1 MRGTSVSLLQWH
13 AHRRTPTSGLGTV
26 VPNARLVAAPDRY
39 FAAGATAR
47 SCLLEGA
54 GDGTALAASGR
65 TSAWASARQAHAEF
79 GAVRGCPP
87 MSRYELFLFLHVLA
101 AAAWFG
107 AALLS
112 MALLE
117 LAARAGELSWL
128 VRFGEFDDSL
138 AKFLFIPASLVT
150 LVAGL
155 VLVFDGPWSFR
166 DDGWVTGGLILL
178 VATFVLGI
186 ALIVPTGQKLT
197 EAAKSALAPPAE
209 LDAPA
214 VDPNDAGELT
224 ALVLRLRLLSWIDV
238 SLLAIVIFLMTVKP
252 F

>member
-1 MRGTSVSLLQWH
+1 
-13 AHRRTPTSGLGTV
+13 
-26 VPNARLVAAPDRY
+26 
-39 FAAGATAR
+39 
-47 SCLLEGA
+47 
-54 GDGTALAASGR
+54 
-65 TSAWASARQAHAEF
+65 
-79 GAVRGCPP
+79 
-87 MSRYELFLFLHVLA
+87 MSRYELFLFLHVIA

-117 LAARAGELSWL
+117 LASRAGERSWL

-138 AKFLFIPASLVT
+138 AKVLFIPAALVT

-155 VLVFDGPWSFR
+155 VLVFDGPWSFG

-178 VATFVLGI
+178 VAIFVLGVG
-186 ALIVPTGQKLT
+186 LIVPTGQRLT

-209 LDAPA
+209 LEAPA
-214 VDPNDAGELT
+214 VDLDDKSDLA
-224 ALVLRLRLLSWIDV
+224 ALIRRLRLLSWVDV

>member
-1 MRGTSVSLLQWH
+1 
-13 AHRRTPTSGLGTV
+13 
-26 VPNARLVAAPDRY
+26 
-39 FAAGATAR
+39 
-47 SCLLEGA
+47 
-54 GDGTALAASGR
+54 
-65 TSAWASARQAHAEF
+65 
-79 GAVRGCPP
+79 
-87 MSRYELFLFLHVLA
+87 MSRYEFSLFLHVVA

-117 LAARAGELSWL
+117 LASRAGELSWL

-138 AKFLFIPASLVT
+138 AKALFIPAALVT

-155 VLVFDGPWSFR
+155 VLVFDGPWSFG

-178 VATFVLGI
+178 VAIFALGI
-186 ALIVPTGQKLT
+186 GLIVPTGQRLT

-209 LDAPA
+209 LEAPA
-214 VDPNDAGELT
+214 VDLNDRTEVTDLIR
-224 ALVLRLRLLSWIDV
+224 RLRLLSWVDV
-238 SLLAIVIFLMTVKP
+238 SLLAIVFFLMTVKP